1 VPVET
6 SRGRRVYIDWAR
18 GLAVLLMIEAHTAD
32 AWTRAADRHSAAFGR
47 ALVLGGFA
55 APLFLYLAGVGVALS
70 AARLVRTGGTRGAV
84 VRAICSRGLE
94 IFILAFLFRLQAFI
108 VTPGSY
114 PITIFRVD
122 ILNVMGPA
130 IVAAGLVWPVGASS
144 RALVLWY
151 ATMATVIALLT
162 PIVRTAAIVDVLP
175 LWLQWYVK
183 PAGDLTAFTL
193 FPWVGFVFAGAACG
207 VILATTDNS
216 RTERR
221 AQFAFAAAGLVF
233 VALGQFLSRRPS
245 IYDQSQFWTSSPT
258 WFAMR
263 VGILMTAVAVLHAIS
278 EIASLY
284 ATRKGAVPLFR
295 EAGEKKGDGP
305 FSTASRS
312 LERFGRSSLF
322 VYWIHVELVYGYA
335 TWPLHHRLPLWG
347 TLIAFAAFSMLMYRA
362 VIFRDR
368 VVDNWR
374 TRSRSRHAPETA
386 TA

>member
-32 AWTRAADRHSAAFGR
+32 AWTRAADRHSAAFAW

-55 APLFLYLAGVGVALS
+55 APLFLWLAGIGVALS
-70 AARLVRTGGTRGAV
+70 AARLARTGGTREEV
-84 VRAICSRGLE
+84 VGAICRRGLE

-114 PITIFRVD
+114 PVTIFRVD

-130 IVAAGLVWPVGASS
+130 IVAAGLVWAAGTST

-151 ATMATVIALLT
+151 GTIAAAIALLT

-175 LWLQWYVK
+175 LWFQWYLK

-193 FPWVGFVFAGAACG
+193 FPWAGFVFAGAACG
-207 VILATTDNS
+207 VMLATTENT
-216 RTERR
+216 REERR
-221 AQFAFAAAGLVF
+221 VQFAFAMAGLVLI
-233 VALGQFLSRRPS
+233 ALGQFLSRRPS
-245 IYDQSQFWTSSPT
+245 MYDQSQFWTSSPT
-258 WFAMR
+258 WFAIR
-263 VGILMTAVAVLHAIS
+263 IGILMTAVAVLDALS
-278 EIASLY
+278 EIASHWNL
-284 ATRKGAVPLFR
+284 AW
-295 EAGEKKGDGP
+295 
-305 FSTASRS
+305 RS
-312 LERFGRSSLF
+312 LERFGRGSLF

-335 TWPLHHRLPLWG
+335 TWPMHHRLPLWG
-347 TLIAFAAFSMLMYRA
+347 TLVACAAFTALMYRA
-362 VIFRDR
+362 IILRDR
-368 VVDNWR
+368 IVDNWR
-374 TRSRSRHAPETA
+374 TRSRSRRAPQTA